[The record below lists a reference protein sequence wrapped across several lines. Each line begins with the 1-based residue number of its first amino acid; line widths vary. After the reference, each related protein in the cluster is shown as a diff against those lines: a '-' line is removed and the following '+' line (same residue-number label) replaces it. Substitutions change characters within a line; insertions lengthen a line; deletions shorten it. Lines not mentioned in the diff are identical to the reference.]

1 MKRAPLTLTLL
12 LLLSPAC
19 GGEPAADS
27 TKPAPDVSNPAQG
40 TTAPSALVP
49 RTFVP
54 EAQHR
59 GEQDVLPLTFPDG
72 SRIVLSY
79 PAELGLAKLGVQPDV
94 SYLYRDDSAARYP
107 LTFLYGVSSHA
118 AAEGEVVLR
127 AGAWTVVAPIRDPTA
142 RDDVVGNLSV
152 EETPDG
158 FVIVEA
164 ATPLALS
171 HEFGE
176 GGGVM
181 LALGDHDPAPHR
193 VTSLDPLI
201 ELAPSDCG
209 RGDTEF
215 EGVGGNTSH
224 GSRCLGGHVY
234 VGIYGKRQFIE
245 AALAGLEL
253 EEWQPAEA

>member
-1 MKRAPLTLTLL
+1 MKRTFIVLTFLL
-12 LLLSPAC
+12 LLPPAC
-19 GGEPAADS
+19 GSESPADVAEPARDLS
-27 TKPAPDVSNPAQG
+27 EPAEG

-59 GEQDVLPLTFPDG
+59 GERDVLPLTFPDG
-72 SRIVLSY
+72 IRIVVSY
-79 PAELGLAKLGVQPDV
+79 PAELGLAELGVQPDV

-118 AAEGEVVLR
+118 PAEGEVVLR
-127 AGAWTVVAPIRDPTA
+127 AGAWTVVAPIGDPAA
-142 RDDVVGNLSV
+142 RDDVVGSLAV
-152 EETPDG
+152 EETAEG
-158 FVIVEA
+158 FVVVEA

-171 HEFGE
+171 HLFGE

-181 LALGDHDPAPHR
+181 LALGDHNPAPGI

-201 ELAPSDCG
+201 ELAPSDCSG
-209 RGDTEF
+209 RDIHI
-215 EGVGGNTSH
+215 EGVGGDTSH
-224 GSRCLGGHVY
+224 GSRCLGGRIY

-253 EEWQPAEA
+253 EQWERAEA

>member
-1 MKRAPLTLTLL
+1 MKRTLIYLALL
-12 LLLSPAC
+12 LLLPPAC
-19 GGEPAADS
+19 GGDSPADIAEPARDAS
-27 TKPAPDVSNPAQG
+27 EPARG

-49 RTFVP
+49 KTFAP

-59 GEQDVLPLTFPDG
+59 GERDVLPLTFPDG
-72 SRIVLSY
+72 SRIVVSY
-79 PAELGLAKLGVQPDV
+79 PAELGLAELGVQPDV
-94 SYLYRDDSAARYP
+94 SYLYRDDPAARYP

-118 AAEGEVVLR
+118 PAEGEVVLR

-142 RDDVVGNLSV
+142 RDDVVGSLAV
-152 EETPDG
+152 DETAEG
-158 FVIVEA
+158 FVVVEA

-181 LALGDHDPAPHR
+181 LALGDHAPAPGK

-201 ELAPSDCG
+201 ELAPSECE
-209 RGDTEF
+209 GDRI
-215 EGVGGNTSH
+215 EGVGGSISH
-224 GSRCLGGHVY
+224 GSRCLGGRIY

-253 EEWQPAEA
+253 EE